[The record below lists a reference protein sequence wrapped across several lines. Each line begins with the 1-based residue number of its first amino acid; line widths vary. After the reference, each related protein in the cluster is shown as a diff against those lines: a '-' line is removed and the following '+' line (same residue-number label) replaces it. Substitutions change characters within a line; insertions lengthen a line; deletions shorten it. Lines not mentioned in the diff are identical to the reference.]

1 MAYDNTHLVKLAALK
16 ALAEKVKSDYALK
29 ADLTAL
35 SGRVDNLVAAGG
47 EPNVLTGIKVNGTL
61 LDLTEKIADILIAE
75 GKTNGTIA
83 ANGVDVPVHGLAA
96 LAYKSEVSETELAKA
111 LKDAI
116 DAKAKQAD
124 LDTLTGEGE
133 GSIKK
138 MIDDAFNDF
147 STKVS
152 DDGVVNSYKEL
163 IDWAA
168 THGSEATKMAKGISE
183 NKTAIANLKKYVGT
197 LPEGATATDVV
208 GYIAE
213 AIAALS
219 IGDYAKTTEVTAAI
233 NTALADYAKTS
244 DVNTGLGKKADK
256 VAKAT
261 NGNFAALDADGN
273 LPGWFALELM
283 AQTVGV
289 WSEWHRMQKGL
300 PHCALGMVLGAREL
314 VCDAGHFA
322 AGSTLTITIER
333 LMQDE
338 RFGSFECTI
347 HADNISL
354 ATGRVNTFQPSEEEL
369 TSLFNQGTPS

>member
-1 MAYDNTHLVKLAALK
+1 MAYNNEHMVKLAALK
-16 ALAEKVKSDYALK
+16 ALAQKVRSDYALK
-29 ADLTAL
+29 TELSAL
-35 SGRVDNLVAAGG
+35 STKVDGLVTAGG
-47 EPNVLTGIKVNGTL
+47 EPNKLEGIKVNGTL
-61 LDLTEKIADILIAE
+61 LTLADKIADILIAE

-96 LAYKSEVSETELAKA
+96 LAYKAEVSEADLAKA

-124 LDTLTGEGE
+124 LDTLTGEGV

-152 DDGVVNSYKEL
+152 DDGIVNSYKEL

-168 THGSEATKMAKGISE
+168 THGAEATKMAKGITE

-261 NGNFAALDADGN
+261 AGNFAALDADGN
-273 LPGWFALELM
+273 LKDSGKKAADFVAAE
-283 AQTVGV
+283 
-289 WSEWHRMQKGL
+289 
-300 PHCALGMVLGAREL
+300 
-314 VCDAGHFA
+314 AGK
-322 AGSTLTITIER
+322 R
-333 LMQDE
+333 LMTDAEGTKLGGVAEGATKVEASKTNGYVNINGTETKVYQEPSDVLHGAIATDAE
-338 RFGSFECTI
+338 VTEMLNEVFG
-347 HADNISL
+347 A
-354 ATGRVNTFQPSEEEL
+354 A
-369 TSLFNQGTPS
+369 

>member
-1 MAYDNTHLVKLAALK
+1 MSKIYTSADQLIGKTPLLELAHIEKDLDLK
-16 ALAEKVKSDYALK
+16 A
-29 ADLTAL
+29 
-35 SGRVDNLVAAGG
+35 
-47 EPNVLTGIKVNGTL
+47 
-61 LDLTEKIADILIAE
+61 KI
-75 GKTNGTIA
+75 
-83 ANGVDVPVHGLAA
+83 
-96 LAYKSEVSETELAKA
+96 LAKLEYFNPA
-111 LKDAI
+111 GSVKDRIA
-116 DAKAKQAD
+116 
-124 LDTLTGEGE
+124 
-133 GSIKK
+133 KK

-168 THGSEATKMAKGISE
+168 THGAEATKLTKGISE

-273 LPGWFALELM
+273 LKDSGKKAADFVAAEAGKRLM
-283 AQTVGV
+283 TDAEGTKLGGV
-289 WSEWHRMQKGL
+289 AEGATKVEASETNGNVKINGVDTKVYTEPSDVVH
-300 PHCALGMVLGAREL
+300 GAIATDTEVTEML
-314 VCDAGHFA
+314 NEVFA
-322 AGSTLTITIER
+322 AT
-333 LMQDE
+333 
-338 RFGSFECTI
+338 
-347 HADNISL
+347 
-354 ATGRVNTFQPSEEEL
+354 V
-369 TSLFNQGTPS
+369 